1 MGRDAF
7 RDEKGSVLE
16 FPFQNIDS
24 ASRLC
29 FYNVPY
35 TVPYTFS
42 KRPLHVPYVPYK
54 LPAFSNISAGGGHA
68 DLRAK
73 VN

>member
-16 FPFQNIDS
+16 IPFQNIDS
-24 ASRLC
+24 AFRLC

-54 LPAFSNISAGGGHA
+54 HPTFSDISAGGGRGS
-68 DLRAK
+68 LRA
-73 VN
+73 NNN